1 MWLYRPNATQ
11 VLSPADKDI
20 IDKCGLAVV
29 ECSWARLSE
38 IPFSKIASPHERLCA
53 FLLTL
58 ILFPMNPACLCLHS
72 AISRCDQPNKLRQA
86 LAAELCGGSCCCI
99 LPDWSRGLGGE
110 TAGTIRVGQLVL
122 PR

>member
-1 MWLYRPNATQ
+1 MTFLPEFRPKAIQ

-53 FLLTL
+53 SSRAGSTNSHKP
-58 ILFPMNPACLCLHS
+58 IGYCQRSTISHS
-72 AISRCDQPNKLRQA
+72 D
-86 LAAELCGGSCCCI
+86 
-99 LPDWSRGLGGE
+99 
-110 TAGTIRVGQLVL
+110 
-122 PR
+122 